1 MASLDLPAWQ
11 QAPAVRSSANDQ
23 TFTAPPDQV
32 IQQPAGFVAPDSE
45 VVKSTPVAASNQTGG
60 WQSAPP
66 VEAWRAAPPVQSGF
80 QASPEDVARASH
92 GPSLVSQT
100 LQQATTP
107 AGQPADWYTSAQS
120 EIQALE
126 NGVSWV
132 KGPAGQWVR
141 QQVRQP
147 GPLSTG
153 EKLAIL
159 YAHRTAAGFGQAPI
173 EEPGQAEANA
183 QAQDQANI
191 VANQSAYQ
199 NFSNAANQ
207 NLASFGTNIVGLV
220 APQYANQLQQNVQAA
235 APYDPDSKA
244 GFVGGVVGGTLPLV
258 PAMLAPEAGGLQ
270 LATAGT
276 AGAGQAGSV
285 REQVAQQRAQGQQIS
300 SRQEWT
306 DAALQAATMYAA
318 QKFGLSRIAGE
329 GTLPALTQA
338 ERQSLVNVVE
348 QAVAKRMTGMGIT
361 GGEFAAMQIANNT
374 ANWLTGV
381 KPDQNLLEGVPQS
394 FATGAVID
402 TAGAALH
409 GATAPREVG
418 PANIPVPS
426 QEQLESL
433 KTGQAVTPASKPPPP
448 LPVILESAAPKYRL
462 QNGGESRGIP
472 LDFSSPIEK
481 AAWISTLPT
490 RGRLSIEADKY
501 LDSAGMTPEAVRDL
515 GQRLRQ
521 QADIVAKN
529 PPRPGDSMPVSLRPA
544 EPEPAPAVE
553 TAAPVE
559 KQPAVEPVARQ
570 EQSPNVGKAASVE
583 EPSLPAP
590 PAEKLPPLLDKAMPR
605 FPVRSSSA
613 EATSVP
619 IQFESPIDKAL
630 YAATATKRG
639 AIAAQADAHL
649 QQIGFTPEEIQ
660 SAGRALRDRMQR
672 LADAAQLEDG
682 DTFRVPAK
690 AANEAAT
697 RVAIPHEKRNR
708 LPQVVEAEAKTPAKA
723 PEAIEKPAA
732 AMEQPAKD
740 HDATLGE
747 YNPGAKRVDASTLPE
762 EHQQVL
768 NDYKA
773 LTGKEMVPYVGG
785 KGRGFHV
792 NGDAYYNVERNN
804 TPQLRRETIAHEAT
818 HQLQDTRP
826 DLVNAMDRAL
836 PAGMRKQL
844 LSDYQSAYSR
854 QEGKPLSTDQHTKE
868 IQAYAV
874 GRAFARKSVA
884 DAVMERNP
892 GAFSK
897 AAGAILTKLRGLTSA
912 GRATNEIIKF
922 LQAAKAKA
930 DGMEQPASRRV
941 REKDAANF
949 LPAPHDRIRDEAEEY
964 TRKAGIPYEPD
975 TTYAPLNEQRAKQ
988 IAGNYAALK
997 HEPNAEA
1004 TKQSYDAFKKET
1016 MDQYHYLQDKGI
1028 KFEPWTKPGQPYKDS
1043 AEMMQDARDNKH
1055 LYFFQ
1060 GGELPADH
1068 PLAQQ
1073 APGTPYSYNDIF
1085 RAVHDY
1091 FGHAKEG
1098 FGFGPRGE
1106 ENAWRQHSQM
1116 YSEAAR
1122 PAMTTET
1129 RGQNSWVNFGPHG
1142 EHNQANPA
1150 DTIFAEQ
1157 KAGLMNPE
1165 HGKVLAESPE
1175 WTGDTPAQRQTL
1187 AMMAK
1192 DKAGFNLPNQPG
1204 ANFLPGGQ
1212 TAAKFA
1218 NEDVK
1223 PALTKLAEN
1232 FRDAWDGIKG
1242 MIAPQTLSKASGITA
1257 RLMRER
1263 GGTLARNMDKIHA
1276 AFDETEK
1283 ALNKL
1288 PVDQQ
1293 RAITDAAERGQK
1305 QSIPALQPVA
1315 DAIRQMFDDRM
1326 QQMQKINPNF
1336 KGIADYMG
1344 HMYKD
1349 PARATPF
1356 LETLMRRNLEG
1367 SKGFLRQRTIPY
1379 QSDAIA
1385 AGHEPV
1391 TDNPVTM
1398 MKLKLAQMDKY
1409 ITTQNVMNDLKG
1421 MGLMQ
1426 KVPARSVF
1434 EKEQNGYARI
1444 DDKVGTIFA
1453 PPNRRGGVSVAGY
1466 WMAPE
1471 PVARVINNHLSPGL
1485 RDSESVGGL
1494 YKTYLAVGHAMNSA
1508 QLLSGF
1514 HGLFST
1520 IDTMASKMSLGMRQ
1534 AWAGDFKEAGKSM
1547 ASWATILGPVIQ
1559 AYRNGS
1565 GMLKE
1570 WNEPGSTG
1578 NADLAKAADMY
1589 QLAGGRAHMGDEY
1602 GDSWIDST
1610 KKAAKAGNYVGAAIR
1625 SPFALIEAA
1634 AHPLMGHLI
1643 PRLKAGVFY
1652 DMAMHEL
1659 DHLPSNASREDVRK
1673 VMSEAQDSVDDRLGE
1688 MVYDN
1693 MFWNRTF
1700 KDLTMATTR
1709 SVGWNA
1715 GTFRTFGGA
1724 AIDLAKLPSQ
1734 IINAKGINGVRLSN
1748 RLAYAVAVP
1757 ATTALV
1763 GSIAHYLATGQPPQT
1778 LKDAFFPKTGKKTK
1792 QGDDERW
1799 AIPSYAKDL
1808 YEYGRD
1814 VSDAATQKDPT
1825 KLFRTLSNKTNPL
1838 LDTMLEMLRN
1848 HDYFGTKIRNE
1859 DDPILKQLGDVAKFM
1874 GKQVEPFGVR
1884 GVTQMLQE
1892 GQGARSFLPLVGLN
1906 PARRNVTES
1915 PAEQQAEELLS
1926 QRMPAGPRTTEQE
1939 DRSRRVIDIAD
1950 ALRNHEPDI
1959 YKKIQAAIHG
1969 GQLSQADIDNIRER
1983 EKFPTQ
1989 LQHAVAKLDA
1999 RDAMRVWAQ
2008 ASDDERRRLIGIMMT
2023 KIRSSKTLTLD
2034 ERKQYMR
2041 QLQDDFRQ
2049 LYKSPDAS
2057 FVGVN

>member
-1 MASLDLPAWQ
+1 MGQKPSGLLDTRIIYCGDNLDQLSKLPDGSVDLIYIDPPFNSNRNYEVFWGETKEKRAFEDRHASTAAYIDFMRPRCVELHRVLKRTGGFYYHCDWHASHYVKVMLDQIFGENQFVNEVIWKRQ
-11 QAPAVRSSANDQ
+11 SAHNDAKQ
-23 TFTAPPDQV
+23 GSKHFGRVHDSILFYAKGRDYVFHHQYKPYDQEYVEDFYRHVEPSTGRRYRLGDLTAP
-32 IQQPAGFVAPDSE
+32 
-45 VVKSTPVAASNQTGG
+45 GG
-60 WQSAPP
+60 
-66 VEAWRAAPPVQSGF
+66 AAPSKGNPHYEFLGVTRYWRYSEENMKRLYEQGRIVQTKPGRVP
-80 QASPEDVARASH
+80 QYKRYLDEGRASRRP
-92 GPSLVSQT
+92 GVAGILQT
-100 LQQATTP
+100 ATTP
-107 AGQPADWYTSAQS
+107 AGQEPSWKTAADAH
-120 EIQALE
+120 IRALE
-126 NGVSWV
+126 SGHDWV
-132 KGPAGQWVR
+132 QGKDGTWTKQEVR
-141 QQVRQP
+141 TA

-153 EKLAIL
+153 EKLGIYFA
-159 YAHRTAAGFGQAPI
+159 YQDQQGYGQAPMA
-173 EEPGQAEANA
+173 EPGQAEAAA
-183 QAQDQANI
+183 QAQGQQQI
-191 VANQSAYQ
+191 VQNQGAYT
-199 NFSNAANQ
+199 NFANAANQ
-207 NLASFGTNIVGLV
+207 NLAAFGTNVVGLV
-220 APQYANQLQQNVQAA
+220 APQYGNQLQQNVQAA

-306 DAALQAATMYAA
+306 DAALQAATMFAA
-318 QKFGLSRIAGE
+318 QKFGLSRLGGAGS
-329 GTLPALTQA
+329 LPALTA
-338 ERQSLVNVVE
+338 VERQSLVNVIE
-348 QAVAKRMTGMGIT
+348 QAVARRMAGMGAT

-409 GATAPREVG
+409 GATAPREAG
-418 PANIPVPS
+418 AIPVPS
-426 QEQLESL
+426 QEQLNSL
-433 KTGQAVTPASKPPPP
+433 KTGVQATHVPQNEPPP
-448 LPVILESAAPKYRL
+448 LPSILELASPKYRL
-462 QNGGESRGIP
+462 QQGGESRGIP
-472 LDFSSPIEK
+472 LDFSRPVEK
-481 AAWISTLPT
+481 AIWISTLPT
-490 RGRLSIEADKY
+490 RGKLSIEADRY
-501 LDSAGMTPEAVRDL
+501 LGSLGMTDDAIRDA
-515 GQRLRQ
+515 GRQLRQ
-521 QADIVAKN
+521 QADLAAKN
-529 PPRPGDSMPVSLRPA
+529 PPQPGDSMTVSLRPR
-544 EPEPAPAVE
+544 ES
-553 TAAPVE
+553 
-559 KQPAVEPVARQ
+559 QPALATKSAGMAEGQSVAESPALAESAGQ
-570 EQSPNVGKAASVE
+570 TGANQVQSPTVGKAASVE
-583 EPSLPAP
+583 EPSLPSSV
-590 PAEKLPPLLDKAMPR
+590 EKLPPLLDKATPR
-605 FPVRSSSA
+605 FPVRSSSV

-639 AIAAQADAHL
+639 VIAAQADAHL
-649 QQIGFTPEEIQ
+649 QQIGFTSEEIQ
-660 SAGRALRDRMQR
+660 SAGQALRDRMQR

-697 RVAIPHEKRNR
+697 RVAIPHESRVR
-708 LPQVVEAEAKTPAKA
+708 LPQVVEAEARTPAKA

-732 AMEQPAKD
+732 APEQPAKD
-740 HDATLGE
+740 HDAVLAE
-747 YNPGAKRVDASTLPE
+747 NNPGAKRVDPSSLPP

-792 NGDAYYNVERNN
+792 DGDAYYNVERNN

-897 AAGAILTKLRGLTSA
+897 AASAILTKLRGLTSA

-922 LQAAKAKA
+922 LQAAKSKA
-930 DGMEQPASRRV
+930 DGMEQPASQRV

-949 LPAPHDRIRDEAEEY
+949 LPTPHDRIRDEADEY

-975 TTYAPLNEQRAKQ
+975 MTYAPLNEGRAKQ
-988 IAGNYAALK
+988 IASDYAALK
-997 HEPNAEA
+997 NEPNAEA
-1004 TKQSYDAFKKET
+1004 TKKSYDAFKQET

-1098 FGFGPRGE
+1098 YGFGPRGE

-1165 HGKVLAESPE
+1165 YGKVLAESPE

-1204 ANFLPGGQ
+1204 ANFLPGGH
-1212 TAAKFA
+1212 TAATFA

-1283 ALNKL
+1283 ALNRL
-1288 PVDQQ
+1288 PVDEQ
-1293 RAITDAAERGQK
+1293 RAITDAAERGQ
-1305 QSIPALQPVA
+1305 QQANPALQPVA
-1315 DAIRQMFDDRM
+1315 DAIRQMFDDRL

-1336 KGIADYMG
+1336 HGIENYMG
-1344 HMYKD
+1344 HLYKD
-1349 PARATPF
+1349 PNRAAPI

-1367 SKGFLRQRTIPY
+1367 SKSFLRKRTIPY

-1385 AGHEPV
+1385 QGLEPV
-1391 TDNPVTM
+1391 TDNPVSM

-1426 KVPARSVF
+1426 KVPARAVY

-1453 PPNRRGGVSVAGY
+1453 PPNRRGGISVAGY

-1508 QLLSGF
+1508 QLLSG
-1514 HGLFST
+1514 
-1520 IDTMASKMSLGMRQ
+1520 
-1534 AWAGDFKEAGKSM
+1534 
-1547 ASWATILGPVIQ
+1547 
-1559 AYRNGS
+1559 Y
-1565 GMLKE
+1565 
-1570 WNEPGSTG
+1570 
-1578 NADLAKAADMY
+1578 Y
-1589 QLAGGRAHMGDEY
+1589 
-1602 GDSWIDST
+1602 
-1610 KKAAKAGNYVGAAIR
+1610 
-1625 SPFALIEAA
+1625 
-1634 AHPLMGHLI
+1634 
-1643 PRLKAGVFY
+1643 
-1652 DMAMHEL
+1652 
-1659 DHLPSNASREDVRK
+1659 
-1673 VMSEAQDSVDDRLGE
+1673 
-1688 MVYDN
+1688 
-1693 MFWNRTF
+1693 
-1700 KDLTMATTR
+1700 
-1709 SVGWNA
+1709 
-1715 GTFRTFGGA
+1715 
-1724 AIDLAKLPSQ
+1724 
-1734 IINAKGINGVRLSN
+1734 
-1748 RLAYAVAVP
+1748 
-1757 ATTALV
+1757 
-1763 GSIAHYLATGQPPQT
+1763 
-1778 LKDAFFPKTGKKTK
+1778 
-1792 QGDDERW
+1792 
-1799 AIPSYAKDL
+1799 
-1808 YEYGRD
+1808 
-1814 VSDAATQKDPT
+1814 
-1825 KLFRTLSNKTNPL
+1825 
-1838 LDTMLEMLRN
+1838 
-1848 HDYFGTKIRNE
+1848 GTKIRNE
-1859 DDPILKQLGDVAKFM
+1859 DDPILKQLGDVGKFL

-1884 GVTQMLQE
+1884 GVSQMLNE
-1892 GQGARSFLPLVGLN
+1892 GQGARSFLPLIGLN
-1906 PARRNVTES
+1906 PARRDVTES
-1915 PAEQQAEELLS
+1915 PAEQRAQELLS
-1926 QRMPAGPRTTEQE
+1926 QRMPAAPRTTEQE
-1939 DRSRRVIDIAD
+1939 DRSRRVSEFA
-1950 ALRNHEPDI
+1950 AGLRNREPEI
-1959 YKKIQAAIHG
+1959 YQKIRAAIQG
-1969 GQLSQADIDNIRER
+1969 GQLSQADIENIRER
-1983 EKFPTQ
+1983 QKFSTP
-1989 LQHAVAKLDA
+1989 LQHTVSRLDVH
-1999 RDAMRVWAQ
+1999 DAMQVWSLAND
-2008 ASDDERRRLIGIMMT
+2008 AEKRRLMAIMTT
-2023 KIRSSKTLTLD
+2023 KVRASKTLTLD
-2034 ERKQYMR
+2034 ERKAYMT
-2041 QLQDDFRQ
+2041 QLQSDFQQ
-2049 LYKSPDAS
+2049 LRNAALAGA
-2057 FVGVN
+2057 GVN